1 MVPQLPQE
9 HIPGTRPSLGLLSI
23 YSSHKGKQK
32 TPGRPEWISSD
43 YAEGPKVSVLA
54 QSTPS
59 TDMPGLITN
68 LLSDAA
74 DALGVMAGVHPILA
88 DEGFLAVPGLSEVPS
103 SPDIPRFQE
112 LQKSYKDLLTRLRMK
127 GNSKDWNPD
136 LRLKPKQKC

>member
-9 HIPGTRPSLGLLSI
+9 HTPGTRPNLDLLSI

-32 TPGRPEWISSD
+32 TPGGPEWICSD
-43 YAEGPKVSVLA
+43 HAGGPKVSVLA

-74 DALGVMAGVHPILA
+74 DAIGVMAGCTQHWLRRAFWLSQDPQTCHP
-88 DEGFLAVPGLSEVPS
+88 VQT
-103 SPDIPRFQE
+103 SPDSRSCRDPTKI
-112 LQKSYKDLLTRLRMK
+112 
-127 GNSKDWNPD
+127 
-136 LRLKPKQKC
+136 C

>member
-59 TDMPGLITN
+59 TDMPGFITN

-74 DALGVMAGVHPILA
+74 DALGVMAGMHPTLA
-88 DEGFLAVPGLSEVPS
+88 DEDPSPRVVQILELSVGRS
-103 SPDIPRFQE
+103 CGSRA
-112 LQKSYKDLLTRLRMK
+112 LSVVTRLRED
-127 GNSKDWNPD
+127 GGLLGVTQN
-136 LRLKPKQKC
+136 R